1 MPSNNKIVV
10 TLLML
15 SIFLFSNCVKWNPVS
30 SRDTP
35 TNSKERAKKNIEE
48 GRGVSVNSML
58 RGRRG
63 SSNYEFSTSNPMWR
77 ATLDTLDFIPFS
89 TVDYSG
95 GVVITDWYSDGTNN
109 NESLKITVRFL
120 SNEIQSNSLK
130 ISVHQR
136 KCSKENNC
144 TTKIINSKI
153 KEELIRTILTSAARL
168 DKETK
173 TKK

>member
-1 MPSNNKIVV
+1 
-10 TLLML
+10 
-15 SIFLFSNCVKWNPVS
+15 
-30 SRDTP
+30 
-35 TNSKERAKKNIEE
+35 
-48 GRGVSVNSML
+48 
-58 RGRRG
+58 
-63 SSNYEFSTSNPMWR
+63 MWR

-95 GVVITDWYSDGTNN
+95 GVVITDWYNDGTNN

>member
-1 MPSNNKIVV
+1 
-10 TLLML
+10 
-15 SIFLFSNCVKWNPVS
+15 
-30 SRDTP
+30 
-35 TNSKERAKKNIEE
+35 
-48 GRGVSVNSML
+48 
-58 RGRRG
+58 
-63 SSNYEFSTSNPMWR
+63 
-77 ATLDTLDFIPFS
+77 
-89 TVDYSG
+89 
-95 GVVITDWYSDGTNN
+95 
-109 NESLKITVRFL
+109 
-120 SNEIQSNSLK
+120 LK